1 MKEPIMTESVLHRAT
16 PAGVPFALTPLARL
30 LRRTA
35 LLLVLIAL
43 WEIAPRAGW
52 VNAAFFPPISVVA
65 HAWVDMWQD
74 GTTRDNLLASLV
86 RSFSGFGLA
95 VLVGIPLGLV
105 IGWYPRLAELL
116 NPVIEL
122 FRNTATLA
130 LLPVFILLLGIGE
143 ASKIAIVFYACTW
156 AILLNTIS
164 GVRNVDPLLIKCAR
178 SLGLS
183 PLRLF
188 QKVVLPSAVPT
199 IFTGIRLAGATSI
212 LVLVA
217 AEMVGANAGLGYY
230 ITYAQNNFQ
239 IDRMYASILT
249 VSALGL
255 VINYGLVALE
265 RRFSAW
271 KQ

>member
-1 MKEPIMTESVLHRAT
+1 MNDSILRRAA
-16 PAGVPFALTPLARL
+16 PAGLALPLAALTTVFRRL
-30 LRRTA
+30 L
-35 LLLVLIAL
+35 LLLLLLAL

-52 VNAAFFPPISVVA
+52 VDAAFFPPISVVA
-65 HAWVDMWQD
+65 HAWLDMWHD
-74 GTTRDNLLASLV
+74 GTTRENLLASLM
-86 RSFSGFGLA
+86 RSVSGFGLA
-95 VLVGIPLGLV
+95 VLVGIPLGLL
-105 IGWYPRLAELL
+105 IGWYRRLADLL

-156 AILLNTIS
+156 AILLNTVS

-178 SLGLS
+178 SMGLS

-239 IDRMYASILT
+239 IDRMYAGILT